1 MTHNGRVTLA
11 KETRMIPTSISSGR
25 PPALRRQA
33 WTLIAILALGLT
45 GCAVEV
51 ENRQAAREVARLS
64 QPPGSIYSGWRVYE
78 DKCARCHGTSAT
90 AGTGNAPDLLASM
103 RTLGPQRF
111 VTLVLQRYDWNLPVA
126 QGTSM
131 DALVE
136 QVMER
141 RTAVLSMP
149 AWQTEPAVNA
159 HIMDLHAYLS
169 ARADGT
175 QGPGRPTR

>member
-1 MTHNGRVTLA
+1 MT
-11 KETRMIPTSISSGR
+11 PTSIIRSR
-25 PPALRRQA
+25 MAVPLMTAL
-33 WTLIAILALGLT
+33 TLGLA

-51 ENRQAAREVARLS
+51 ENRQAAREMAQLS
-64 QPPGSIYSGWRVYE
+64 QPPGSVYSGWRVYE
-78 DKCARCHGTSAT
+78 DKCARCHGASAT
-90 AGTGNAPDLLASM
+90 AATGNAPDLLASM
-103 RTLGPQRF
+103 RNIGPQRF
-111 VTLVLQRYDWNLPVA
+111 VTLVLQRYDWNLPVV

-131 DALVE
+131 DDLVQ

-149 AWQTEPAVNA
+149 TWQSEPSVNA

-175 QGPGRPTR
+175 QGPGKPQR